1 MDTLTS
7 HPTTRK
13 QPTPYQY
20 YGLKL
25 YIRCEQKD
33 GYWTYIAVS
42 YRVTGSGVQRNR
54 NKIIRGWRYVPIS
67 DQPLPSTTP
76 IPEEVIDRTLHT
88 VLPRYVIP
96 QLFDSG
102 IVIKSSDMPFGLL
115 GPYAYGRLT
124 KYDRVSPKYQATR
137 QAAMDRM
144 ITLWGD
150 RPLCDIS
157 PEYCGPD
164 LVDMQPSHVKDCV
177 RLLRKLYEADLGIL
191 VTDPQ
196 IWHRYDLSAYDRPY
210 DPRRIARNQLIN
222 LPWSPAYREQAIQRC
237 LDGIDHPKYGG
248 QYLLALAMMTVPI
261 TINEGCALQLGSLT
275 PIPGYPDHYQLAI
288 SHTIHVQNRTAGRR
302 QRGPKHTRIPI
313 TDPHRKRLVAVSNL
327 LATAWLRYRA
337 LHPTEDDSTLLVVS
351 AKNNKRVMPI
361 KGYSEWLDDEFAQYG
376 FASINTG
383 DQTIKATYDAAR
395 HMTDTAIE
403 TLQQARYTSA
413 ELRHQQGLSP
423 QTMAARHY
431 AGYDAP
437 AVQVKMCAMQDAYQM
452 QHVGY
457 NPQSS
462 NRRQS
467 VAAGQAYKTTY
478 VHYTVTFAPN
488 TASQNII
495 LRLSTVYGANIT
507 VQSTTQ
513 EDITNETH
521 QD

>member
-54 NKIIRGWRYVPIS
+54 NKIIREWRYVPIS

-88 VLPRYVIP
+88 VLPSYVTP
-96 QLFDSG
+96 QLIDSG
-102 IVIKSSDMPFGLL
+102 VLSKTSEMPFGLIL
-115 GPYAYGRLT
+115 PYAYGRLT

-144 ITLWGD
+144 IARWGD
-150 RPLCDIS
+150 RPLCDIT
-157 PEYCGPD
+157 PECCGPD

-191 VTDPQ
+191 VPDPQ

-210 DPRRIARNQLIN
+210 DPMRVTRNQLIN
-222 LPWSPAYREQAIQRC
+222 LPWPPVYREMAIQRC
-237 LDGIDHPKYGG
+237 LNGIDHPKYGG
-248 QYLLALAMMTVPI
+248 RYLLALAMMTIPI
-261 TINEGCALQLGSLT
+261 TINEGCALQLGSLI
-275 PIPGYPDHYQLAI
+275 PIPDYPNRYQLAI
-288 SHTIHVQNRTAGRR
+288 SHTIHVQNRTTSRR

-327 LATAWLRYRA
+327 LATAWRCYRV
-337 LHPTEDDSTLLVVS
+337 LHPTEDDNSLLVTNG
-351 AKNNKRVMPI
+351 KNNKRVMPI

-376 FASINTG
+376 FVSINTG

-403 TLQQARYTSA
+403 TLQQARYTGA

-437 AVQVKMCAMQDAYQM
+437 AVQVKMCAMQDAHQM

-462 NRRQS
+462 NRRQFV
-467 VAAGQAYKTTY
+467 VARQAHKTTY
-478 VHYTVTFAPN
+478 VHYTVTLAPN
-488 TASQNII
+488 TAVQDII
-495 LRLSTVYGANIT
+495 IKLSTVYGANIT